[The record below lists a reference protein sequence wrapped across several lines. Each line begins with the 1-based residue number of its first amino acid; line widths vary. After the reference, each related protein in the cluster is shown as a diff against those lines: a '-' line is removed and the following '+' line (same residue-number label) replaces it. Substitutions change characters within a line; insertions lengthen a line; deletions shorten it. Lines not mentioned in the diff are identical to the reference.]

1 MHMADTTAIKKDVF
15 INFKDVVHVVT
26 DFQHVNPGK
35 GSAFVRTKLKNV
47 QTGKTADHTFK
58 SGESVDVVD
67 LDRATMQFLYK
78 DGSGYSFMDNETYEQ
93 ATIPTDLL
101 EEQGGYLKEGT
112 EVTVLS
118 NEGVHLSVILPKKL
132 TLKVVEAAPAV
143 KGDTASGNVKK
154 EVKLETGM
162 TLQVPIFIKEGDE
175 VVVNTESGE
184 YVERA

>member
-1 MHMADTTAIKKDVF
+1 MADTTALKKDVF
-15 INFKDVVHVVT
+15 IKFKDTVHVVT

-35 GSAFVRTKLKNV
+35 GSAFIRTKLKNV

-78 DGSGYSFMDNETYEQ
+78 DGSGYHFMDTDTYEQ
-93 ATIPTDLL
+93 VAISADFL
-101 EEQGGYLKEGT
+101 EEQGGFLKEGT

-118 NEGVHLSVILPKKL
+118 NEGAPLSVILPKKI
-132 TLKVVEAAPAV
+132 TLKVTEAAPAV
-143 KGDTASGNVKK
+143 KGDTAQGNVKK
-154 EVKLETGM
+154 EVTLETGM
-162 TLQVPIFIKEGDE
+162 KLQVPIFIKEEDE
-175 VVVNTESGE
+175 LIVNTETRE